1 MLNLNIN
8 KGVIGLL
15 YLGKEQLK
23 NEKERFSA
31 LGIKT
36 PAYDFE
42 EVWKNTKESPIWV
55 HFGAGNLFRAFHSV
69 LQQHLIEKGETDKG
83 IIIVSTNSNEVAEKI
98 YRPHDN
104 LSLNVVMKLDGTLDM
119 EVIASIAE
127 SITTKNNP
135 ESWQRLKVIFQQ
147 PSLQFVTFSI
157 TEKGYDLTNLN
168 GEIREEVK
176 REIAQGLD
184 NPNHTMVIIASL
196 LYARYQK
203 GKLPLALVS
212 TDNFS
217 HNGDKLKEAVVK
229 VAAIWQEL
237 GFVEEGFMEYLDDET
252 RITFPWSMI
261 DKITPQPSKDVAD
274 RLIQLGYGSAQLIHT
289 NPNRPAI
296 AAFVNTEES
305 EYLVIED
312 RFPNGRP
319 ALEKVGVY
327 FTEKNIV
334 DQVERMKVCTC
345 LNPLH
350 TALAIFG
357 CLLGYSSIADEMKD
371 EDLKALV
378 EKIGYVEGMKTVT
391 DPGIIEPMNFIKEV
405 LEVRFP
411 NPNNPDTPQR
421 IATDTSQKMA
431 IRFGETIK
439 LYVERDDLD
448 VADLT
453 FIPLTLAGWCRY
465 LMGVDDEGNEM
476 KLSPDPLLDEVK
488 QYIKNIE
495 FSNPDSVGQ
504 QLQPILSNERI
515 FGMSLYEIGVGG
527 KVEDYFKRLIKGPG
541 AVRRTLHELIIS
553 C

>member
-1 MLNLNIN
+1 M
-8 KGVIGLL
+8 L